1 MSGTGTNSPRPTND
15 DELSTGNEESTR
27 QVVVAFRSRISNN
40 GIGDALRESAD
51 LVGEG
56 EESTTINRPG
66 PAGGEVLLW

>member
-1 MSGTGTNSPRPTND
+1 MSGTGTNSPRPTD
-15 DELSTGNEESTR
+15 DEELSTGNEESTR

-40 GIGDALRESAD
+40 GIGDVLRESTD

>member
-15 DELSTGNEESTR
+15 EELSAGNEESTR
-27 QVVVAFRSRISNN
+27 QVVVAFRSRFSNN
-40 GIGDALRESAD
+40 GIGEVLRESTD

-56 EESTTINRPG
+56 EEPTTSNRPG